1 MAEPPTH
8 GAAITAAEWE
18 TVQAGPEFGRLRR
31 AVRSFIF
38 PTTVAFLAWYLLYVL
53 MAAFARPIMNIQ
65 VFGNITLGLI
75 FGLLQFVT
83 TFGIAVL
90 YARYANRKMDPLADE
105 LRADLESGAVTA
117 GRTASGSTGGAR

>member
-1 MAEPPTH
+1 MAEPPTP
-8 GAAITAAEWE
+8 AAAMTAAEWE
-18 TVQAGPEFGRLRR
+18 SIQAGEEFGRLRR

-38 PTTVAFLAWYLLYVL
+38 PTTVAFLSWYLLYVL
-53 MAAFARPIMNIQ
+53 MAAFARPIMNTQ

-105 LRADLESGAVTA
+105 LRHDIESGVT
-117 GRTASGSTGGAR
+117 TGGARGATGGTR

>member
-1 MAEPPTH
+1 MAEPPTPA
-8 GAAITAAEWE
+8 AAITAAEWE
-18 TVQAGPEFGRLRR
+18 SIQAGAEFGRLRR

-38 PTTVAFLAWYLLYVL
+38 PTTVAFLTWYLLYVL
-53 MAAFARPIMNIQ
+53 MAAFARPIMNTQ
-65 VFGNITLGLI
+65 VFGNVTFGLI

-105 LRADLESGAVTA
+105 LRDDIESGVT
-117 GRTASGSTGGAR
+117 TGSARGATGGAR

>member
-1 MAEPPTH
+1 MAEPPTPV
-8 GAAITAAEWE
+8 AAVTADEWE
-18 TVQAGPEFGRLRR
+18 TIQAGEDFGRLRR

-38 PTTVAFLAWYLLYVL
+38 PTTVAFLTWYLLYVL
-53 MAAFARPIMNIQ
+53 MAAFARPIMNTQ
-65 VFGNITLGLI
+65 VFGNITVGLL

-105 LRADLESGAVTA
+105 LRHDIESGAVT
-117 GRTASGSTGGAR
+117 GRAADGGVR